1 MASAGGYRRIPALGG
16 AQNGTTAE
24 LSLPTGTY
32 YWTVQAVDTTLA
44 AGSPFATEAAFTHYY
59 CGYSDELAHLIE
71 AGADMFLMP
80 SRYEPCGLNQMF
92 SLRYGTVPIVRKTG
106 GLADSVLPFI
116 RETREGTGFV
126 FEHFTDEGLRWAL
139 RLALLTYRDRPLWRH
154 LMSNGMLQD
163 FSWKKQAKLYEELFS
178 GLIPARS

>member
-1 MASAGGYRRIPALGG
+1 MTASDLMLAVLG
-16 AQNGTTAE
+16 
-24 LSLPTGTY
+24 TGDPEY
-32 YWTVQAVDTTLA
+32 EEFFRNLEQRFP
-44 AGSPFATEAAFTHYY
+44 GRAFYH

-92 SLRYGTVPIVRKTG
+92 SLRYGTVPIVRNTG
-106 GLADSVLPFI
+106 GLTDSVLPFTP
-116 RETREGTGFV
+116 ETGEGTGFL

-139 RLALLTYRDRPLWRH
+139 RLALETFRDRPLWRR

-163 FSWKKQAKLYEELFS
+163 FSWKKQSKLYEELYTS
-178 GLIPARS
+178 LIPAR